1 MKKTND
7 ENYSQQSLYNVNF
20 IYSMSSKINSLSLM
34 ISPRNKKTKL
44 LTISI
49 RFKILIYS
57 FLGILSLNGCTPTF
71 SQQGEINTSFISL
84 EVKRKFLIHEQYYP
98 ENASVAEKP
107 SVMVSYVSDSG
118 RAYPWLYLRPLGV
131 DFPNDKRA
139 LEVANRLE
147 KYRLEKLKILAW
159 GTTNGQEI
167 ICAYTEQKPNDCQI
181 VVTVAP
187 GIDPKKVL
195 ILLQCKM
202 KSIEEGSPLCPGP
215 VES

>member
-1 MKKTND
+1 
-7 ENYSQQSLYNVNF
+7 
-20 IYSMSSKINSLSLM
+20 MSPHMNSLSLM
-34 ISPRNKKTKL
+34 VFPKNNKSNL

-49 RFKILIYS
+49 KLKILIYS
-57 FLGILSLNGCTPTF
+57 FLGILSLNGCTATF
-71 SQQGEINTSFISL
+71 SQQGEINTPFTSL
-84 EVKRKFLIHEQYYP
+84 EVKRKFIIQQLYYP

-131 DFPNDKRA
+131 DFPSDKRA

-167 ICAYTEQKPNDCQI
+167 ICARTEKTPNICQI
-181 VVTVAP
+181 VVTVSP
-187 GIDPKKVL
+187 GIDPQKVL
-195 ILLQCKM
+195 IL
-202 KSIEEGSPLCPGP
+202 
-215 VES
+215 

>member
-7 ENYSQQSLYNVNF
+7 EKYSQQFLCNVNF
-20 IYSMSSKINSLSLM
+20 IYSISYNINSLFLM
-34 ISPRNKKTKL
+34 VFPRNRKSNL

-49 RFKILIYS
+49 KILSLIS
-57 FLGILSLNGCTPTF
+57 SLLVILSLNGCTPTF

-84 EVKRKFLIHEQYYP
+84 ELKQKFIIYEPYYR

-107 SVMVSYVSDSG
+107 SVMVGYLSDSR

-131 DFPNDKRA
+131 DFPSDKRA

-167 ICAYTEQKPNDCQI
+167 ICAYTEQKPSDCQI